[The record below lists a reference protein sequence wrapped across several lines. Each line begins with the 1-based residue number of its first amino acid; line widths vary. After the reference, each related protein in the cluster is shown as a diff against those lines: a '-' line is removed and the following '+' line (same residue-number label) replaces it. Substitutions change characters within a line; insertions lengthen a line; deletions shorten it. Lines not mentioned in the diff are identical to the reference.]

1 MLNAMVFIHLLWLE
15 YHRFYQENYY
25 KLVKTFSLANFP
37 TNQLHVR
44 FLLQFPDLP
53 NLTKEDIASNPA
65 ESRVL
70 PKIWIVSKSVP
81 YQKGVE
87 VPLLNEVGGCLPED
101 QRGDGHRQYD
111 EVLVRVRDHCRADND
126 EKCKNKSE
134 TTTSLS
140 VEWRSIFFFLQGPNS
155 NSASGFIK
163 VRSCVVVHLTIFFFT
178 KIYDQFCL
186 WPKNII
192 ALLSAQYLA

>member
-111 EVLVRVRDHCRADND
+111 EVLVRVRGHFCRADNDD

-134 TTTSLS
+134 RTSPS
-140 VEWRSIFFFLQGPNS
+140 VEWRSIFFSFKDLIAIVLLDLLKWG
-155 NSASGFIK
+155 
-163 VRSCVVVHLTIFFFT
+163 VV
-178 KIYDQFCL
+178 
-186 WPKNII
+186 
-192 ALLSAQYLA
+192 